1 MAALTE
7 SQDIVSKDKDGGT
20 ENEII
25 NTSTV
30 FYGGQLFLG
39 GQTHATATSRGRVAP
54 YTGAAG
60 QIQWGISKPGGNTG
74 PDGFGVDRDGLVG
87 NTGAAPVVAAGSEHD
102 GYYLVNVPVAGV
114 TTVNNSVGRIV
125 YLNDTD
131 NPLIDLTLTR
141 PTRGQPWGVITRY
154 RSGDDCDVRA
164 FSTWEKYI
172 CSLGGAGQYTWC
184 LGVIVTETGGAG
196 NLLIGLKAPHHGII
210 TDVYAICASEP
221 VDANMHMDV
230 ELEIDGVNLTGGTVT
245 LDFADTIG
253 LLKQGTAVTGN
264 NTMREG
270 SAIDVESLAAGFV
283 AGTAGDGI
291 YNLYAEVQPL
301 GGV

>member
-1 MAALTE
+1 MAALAE
-7 SQDIVSKDKDGGT
+7 SQDVVSADKDGGT

-30 FYGGQLFLG
+30 FYGGQMFLG
-39 GQTHATATSRGRVAP
+39 DQTHATAASRGRIAA

-60 QIQWGISKPGGNTG
+60 QLQWGMLKPGGNG
-74 PDGFGVDRDGLVG
+74 GADGFGADRNGLVG
-87 NTGAAPVVAAGSEHD
+87 DTGASPVVAASCEHD
-102 GYYLVNVPVAGV
+102 GYYLRNVPVAGV
-114 TTVNNSVGRIV
+114 TTVNNSVGRLV

-131 NPLIDLTLTR
+131 NPLADLTLTR
-141 PTRGQPWGVITRY
+141 PTRGIPWGVISRY

-172 CSLGGAGQYTWC
+172 CSLGGAGQYMWC
-184 LGVIVTETGGAG
+184 LGVVVTETGGAG
-196 NLLIGLKAPHHGII
+196 DLLIGIEAPHHGLI
-210 TDVYAICASEP
+210 TAVYAICASEP
-221 VDANMHMDV
+221 TDANMHMDIQF
-230 ELEIDGVNLTGGTVT
+230 EIDGANLTGGVIT

-253 LLKQGTAVTGN
+253 LKKSGTAVTGG

-270 SAIDVESLAAGFV
+270 SLIDVESLAAGFV